1 MKKRVAIVV
10 FFCLGLAGCSGTTFL
25 YNRLHIV
32 LPWML
37 GSYVDL
43 DREQKDYLKAELKP
57 FLYWHRMEELPRYVQ
72 IIDQMEASLD
82 EQVTPEEMAAIVRSF
97 EEAWARL
104 EGRGLELMMDLGERL
119 SDEQMQDFLDSLD
132 EQQAEYQEKYL
143 ERSDEEYY
151 EDAYENFVDSAQ
163 DFMGRLS
170 AEQKEAIRAGV
181 GRLIRSDSIWVEER
195 AAWNRRL
202 ADILDR
208 DPGWQQEMRDAV
220 ASRERDISPAY
231 RETYLNNSAALQET
245 LADLLNS
252 RSEAQDR
259 KLRKTLDAYRDDF
272 ESLVEQGA
280 DKPQPIAS

>member
-104 EGRGLELMMDLGERL
+104 EGRGLELMMGLGERL

-132 EQQAEYQEKYL
+132 ELQ
-143 ERSDEEYY
+143 
-151 EDAYENFVDSAQ
+151 VD
-163 DFMGRLS
+163 
-170 AEQKEAIRAGV
+170 V
-181 GRLIRSDSIWVEER
+181 G
-195 AAWNRRL
+195 
-202 ADILDR
+202 
-208 DPGWQQEMRDAV
+208 
-220 ASRERDISPAY
+220 
-231 RETYLNNSAALQET
+231 
-245 LADLLNS
+245 
-252 RSEAQDR
+252 
-259 KLRKTLDAYRDDF
+259 
-272 ESLVEQGA
+272 
-280 DKPQPIAS
+280 IASWPHGQVQADQNFPQQTQLAGDPFELLRRRPQS